1 MSDDRKDGLPPFVQ
15 NDDSAAF
22 LANFAE
28 RKRRAYAAVLAYS
41 GSGPATPIVLVP
53 DPTVDVNALPDWAVL
68 RSELSGRLDSIETA
82 FRQIRPI
89 LEFAEASY
97 RESRGHNNPPDP
109 IDILPINTEDLEI
122 GTIATD
128 LARTELNAEHPRF
141 DVIRLCTRFF
151 KWMEEKVTLFLDEF
165 LKESGKRTMQVV
177 AATALFQQLHVDLH
191 DVVTKVVH
199 VFELLHRSFWTP
211 PLYTKSK
218 STRKRSPWRLADCPR
233 KVEMSPGVQS

>member
-151 KWMEEKVTLFLDEF
+151 KWMGAKVTLFLDEF

-199 VFELLHRSFWTP
+199 VFELLHRSF
-211 PLYTKSK
+211 
-218 STRKRSPWRLADCPR
+218 
-233 KVEMSPGVQS
+233 